1 MSESVK
7 NIRMPVPSDKNQILS
22 FCENTFSWGDY
33 IHEVWDS
40 WENDNGLAII
50 EENDF
55 AVAMCHGVQYH
66 DEKMLWV
73 EGIRVK
79 KKYRKNGYATKLI
92 MNFEKIAVES
102 GMMYVNMLIESENT
116 NSLNLVKK
124 MGYHITAQWNYF
136 SLISKKNLDDEI
148 EFDPLQI
155 EELKNLETIRFVE
168 SWRWIPL
175 TKSNFEKL
183 NSHGNILC
191 LKKNGVVQS
200 LGIMTESNSFDDTII
215 LTIIFGAPD
224 DIHKIISYVQNFSS
238 AKNYSKIRILTTKDD
253 LKIDNIGKKF
263 PFYLMQKTL

>member
-1 MSESVK
+1 MDSLPRLAQS
-7 NIRMPVPSDKNQILS
+7 SDKKDVLN
-22 FCENTFSWGDY
+22 FCQYTFSWGDY
-33 IHEVWDS
+33 IHEVYDS
-40 WENDNGLAII
+40 WIDEGDLVVFEEDGNPIAI
-50 EENDF
+50 
-55 AVAMCHGVQYH
+55 CHGVIYS
-66 DEKMLWV
+66 EEEMLWI
-73 EGIRVK
+73 EGIRVRSD
-79 KKYRKNGYATKLI
+79 YRRSGLAEKLVLYIENNAKN
-92 MNFEKIAVES
+92 S
-102 GMMYVNMLIESENT
+102 GIKHSSMLIESQNKP
-116 NSLNLVKK
+116 SLNLAKK
-124 MGYHITAQWNYF
+124 IGYNKQAKWNY
-136 SLISKKNLDDEI
+136 IPVESKKISLFTNFDSISFDELAELD
-148 EFDPLQI
+148 
-155 EELKNLETIRFVE
+155 IRYVA

-215 LTIIFGAPD
+215 LTIIFGVSD